1 MDTLI
6 TNMGSYA
13 GGIFE
18 VGGQLS
24 TWAIAD
30 PLCQFG
36 ITLTVIG
43 VVSGL
48 ILKLFHRF
56 SSIEL

>member
-56 SSIEL
+56 